1 MANTSEKTLLVGNG
15 INRVFCDSDYSWG
28 DLLKD
33 LSKLGSFDSGNID
46 LSNPFKPLPLAFE
59 EILRAKQNYYKE
71 SVQVLKRRAA
81 EIFEKLPVRKAH
93 KMIVMSAK
101 YRNVLTTNYEY
112 TLEKAY
118 AEIRYPD
125 KNYEDLCKNKI
136 STNEEIHSLMRRYEF
151 TDECLAVW
159 HIHGEINHT
168 KYLNA
173 EKILPSNSILIGY
186 NQYVS
191 YLDTIYRYF
200 FTEKKTKYTE
210 YTSLQEKMTT
220 CLADPSRLNI
230 ETWIDFFFFRD
241 IDIIGL
247 TLDFSEMHLW
257 WILNRRFSLIKDSDI
272 FSEETDKKASFTPTN
287 TITYYY
293 PKLSKN
299 CLEEKCSDALNDV
312 KQKAILNML
321 DVLGVITKAV
331 KCKSYEDFYT
341 QVLGHNALA
350 SINKGWKKWSQSLI

>member
-1 MANTSEKTLLVGNG
+1 MTNTTDKALLVGNG
-15 INRVFCDSDYSWG
+15 INRVFCDSDYSWS
-28 DLLKD
+28 DLLQD
-33 LSKLGSFDSGNID
+33 LSNIRSGNID

-59 EILRAKQNYYKE
+59 EILKAKNNDYKNA
-71 SVQVLKRRAA
+71 VRVLKKKTA
-81 EIFEKLPVRKAH
+81 EIFAKLPVREVH
-93 KMIVMSAK
+93 RMIAGNTK
-101 YRNVLTTNYEY
+101 YRNIMTTNYEY

-118 AEIRYPD
+118 AEIHYPNSD
-125 KNYEDLCKNKI
+125 FRDHCISKL
-136 STNEEIHSLMRRYEF
+136 STNEEIHSLMRKYEF
-151 TDECLAVW
+151 ADERLVVW

-168 KYLNA
+168 KYSNA

-186 NQYVS
+186 NQYIS

-200 FTEKKTKYTE
+200 FTNKKTKYTE
-210 YTSLQEKMTT
+210 YSSLQEKMTK
-220 CLADPSRLNI
+220 CMADLNRLDI
-230 ETWIDFFFFRD
+230 DTWIDFFFFRD

-272 FSEETDKKASFTPTN
+272 FNEESDKKASFNPTN

-321 DVLGVITKAV
+321 EVLGVITKAV
-331 KCKSYEDFYT
+331 KCRSYEDYYT
-341 QVLGHNALA
+341 HVLGNNVIA
-350 SINKGWKKWSQSLI
+350 SQRA

>member
-1 MANTSEKTLLVGNG
+1 
-15 INRVFCDSDYSWG
+15 
-28 DLLKD
+28 LK
-33 LSKLGSFDSGNID
+33 KGT
-46 LSNPFKPLPLAFE
+46 
-59 EILRAKQNYYKE
+59 
-71 SVQVLKRRAA
+71 A
-81 EIFEKLPVRKAH
+81 EIFQKLPVRKAH
-93 KMIVMSAK
+93 KMIVIYDK
-101 YRNVLTTNYEY
+101 YRNILTTNYEY

-125 KNYEDLCKNKI
+125 KNFEDVCKSKI
-136 STNEEIHSLMRRYEF
+136 STNEKIHSLMRKYEF
-151 TDECLAVW
+151 ADERLTVW

-200 FTEKKTKYTE
+200 FTEKKNNYTK
-210 YTSLQEKMTT
+210 YTSLQEKMNTYK
-220 CLADPSRLNI
+220 DDSSRLNI

-272 FSEETDKKASFTPTN
+272 FSEDTDKKASFKPQN
-287 TITYYY
+287 KITYYY

-331 KCKSYEDFYT
+331 KCKSYEDFYS
-341 QVLGHNALA
+341 QIFSNNAVT
-350 SINKGWKKWSQSLI
+350 SK